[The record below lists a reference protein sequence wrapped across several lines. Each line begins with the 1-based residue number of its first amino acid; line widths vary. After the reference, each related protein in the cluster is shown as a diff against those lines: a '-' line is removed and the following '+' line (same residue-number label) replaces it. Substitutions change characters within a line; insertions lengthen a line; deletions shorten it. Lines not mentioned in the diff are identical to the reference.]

1 MFGPLRTYRGGPFYF
16 LARCGRFLVGGNS
29 SVVTISRNGAIDRG
43 RLIAGGQ
50 PVGAFSRAHDAV
62 VTPDVVGFAIQEVD
76 RLKFPRRHD
85 GDEEITHGA
94 DILDIKYDAIGR
106 GFFDVHSV
114 DGFTGKVIDL

>member
-1 MFGPLRTYRGGPFYF
+1 M
-16 LARCGRFLVGGNS
+16 
-29 SVVTISRNGAIDRG
+29 TISRNGAIDRG
-43 RLIAGGQ
+43 GLIAGGQ

-94 DILDIKYDAIGR
+94 DILDIKNDAIGR